1 MKMRMYVELARTSIP
16 AYRFQGIDGPVEF
29 SGTTPDLDDFTIRIV
44 DGMVSKKL
52 ATLWVHVLFRS

>member
-1 MKMRMYVELARTSIP
+1 MELARTSIP